1 MKWIKKN
8 LGWVAFFIWVSGT
21 IIEVLAK
28 YLFDKDLEPLGLTSL
43 VIFAT
48 LQFVNELL
56 NKEPKTQ
63 LWKIYS
69 VLEVYLLFSL
79 LFYLWD
85 YPMLD

>member
-21 IIEVLAK
+21 IIEVVVK

-69 VLEVYLLFSL
+69 ILIISILI
-79 LFYLWD
+79 LFYLWV
-85 YPMLD
+85 

>member
-8 LGWVAFFIWVSGT
+8 LGWVAFFIWVSDT
-21 IIEVLAK
+21 IIEVVAK

-56 NKEPKTQ
+56 NKEPKVQ

-69 VLEVYLLFSL
+69 VCIISILI
-79 LFYLWD
+79 
-85 YPMLD
+85 